1 MPFGILITKG
11 LFSASASINTR
22 RYRIFPYLKATTTA
36 LSGTVKSALMSSA
49 DKLLFISAMLS
60 ATRPLLVQFGGIK
73 SENQKKGIIWRKK
86 SLF

>member
-49 DKLLFISAMLS
+49 DKLLFNVLIFLKLIAVFLY
-60 ATRPLLVQFGGIK
+60 
-73 SENQKKGIIWRKK
+73 IIINILIR
-86 SLF
+86 L